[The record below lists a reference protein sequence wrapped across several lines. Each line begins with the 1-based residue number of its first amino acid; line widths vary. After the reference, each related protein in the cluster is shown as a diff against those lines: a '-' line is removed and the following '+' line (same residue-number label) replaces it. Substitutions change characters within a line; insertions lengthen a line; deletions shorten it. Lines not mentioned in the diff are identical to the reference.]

1 MVVIASPVDIVALT
15 SICIGGIVSIIS
27 STQNSKCERLN
38 CCWGFCECIRK
49 PEFNVKQPTP

>member
-1 MVVIASPVDIVALT
+1 MITGPVDIVALT
-15 SICIGGIVSIIS
+15 SICIGGVVSIIS

-49 PEFNVKQPTP
+49 PDFNKLPKQE